1 VSPPGAAK
9 INRFEPTPAP
19 FKRRLFLFSSF
30 ANDSRHRRVF
40 PQSPRVSARPTRDGS
55 SKARVFSFLPFDA
68 SRVLRVT
75 DKLAMLPFGD
85 GI

>member
-9 INRFEPTPAP
+9 LNRFEPTPAP
-19 FKRRLFLFSSF
+19 FKRRLFFYFHPLRTIPVIAAFSRK
-30 ANDSRHRRVF
+30 ARE
-40 PQSPRVSARPTRDGS
+40 SARDGG

>member
-19 FKRRLFLFSSF
+19 SSAGFFYFHPLRTIPVIAAFSGK
-30 ANDSRHRRVF
+30 ARE
-40 PQSPRVSARPTRDGS
+40 SARDGS

>member
-19 FKRRLFLFSSF
+19 FKRRLFFYFHRARTIPAIAAFS
-30 ANDSRHRRVF
+30 RK
-40 PQSPRVSARPTRDGS
+40 ARQCARDGG
-55 SKARVFSFLPFDA
+55 SKARVFSFLPFA
-68 SRVLRVT
+68 SSRVLRVT
-75 DKLAMLPFGD
+75 DKLAMLPLGD

>member
-1 VSPPGAAK
+1 MLQADAGAFQA
-9 INRFEPTPAP
+9 PAFYFHP
-19 FKRRLFLFSSF
+19 LRTIPVIAAFSRK
-30 ANDSRHRRVF
+30 ACE
-40 PQSPRVSARPTRDGS
+40 SARDGG

-75 DKLAMLPFGD
+75 DKLAMLPFGN